1 MGEGRQ
7 KGGRD
12 NLNYITLR
20 YINLKFMVDNCP
32 IDIVMFIILLLFI
45 ITDYLWSLTVIIIVV
60 YLMLFVYVLLKGVH
74 GGHLAEKF
82 LKKYCSYP
90 ELLRLPRRLAIA
102 RFILKTRFLTF
113 KCL

>member
-1 MGEGRQ
+1 
-7 KGGRD
+7 
-12 NLNYITLR
+12 
-20 YINLKFMVDNCP
+20 MVDNCP

-45 ITDYLWSLTVIIIVV
+45 ITDYLWSLTVIIIV
-60 YLMLFVYVLLKGVH
+60 YLMLFIYVLLKGVH

-102 RFILKTRFLTF
+102 RLS
-113 KCL
+113 